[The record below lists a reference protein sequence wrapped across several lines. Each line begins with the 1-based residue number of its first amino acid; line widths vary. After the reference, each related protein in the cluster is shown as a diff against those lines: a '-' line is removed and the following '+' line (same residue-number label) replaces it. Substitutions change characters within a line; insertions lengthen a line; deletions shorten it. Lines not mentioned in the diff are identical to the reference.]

1 MTDPATQFTVP
12 AAADAVAAVIGDREF
27 IIQGDRRYTYAQI
40 VERSNRLAAYLHSRG
55 LGCKTERSELA
66 GHEVGQDLL
75 GIYAY
80 NGPEYVEA
88 MLGAWRARVA
98 PFNVNYR
105 YVKNELQYLLADSG
119 ATALLYHAAF
129 APRVADVL
137 PYLTN
142 LRVLIQIAD
151 DSGNDLVHGAVDYE
165 SIVASGASQPPPVEP
180 SPDDLYVLYT
190 GGTTGM
196 PKGVLWRAHDIFM
209 TSFGGRSL
217 YTGEVLG
224 SLEEIAK
231 GAAESP
237 GTKLMVLPPLMHG
250 AAQWAVFTAMNTGQ
264 SVVFSSVTRR
274 LDPDDVVATIEREK
288 VMAVTVVGDAMARPL
303 ADAFER
309 SEADLSSLAVVANG
323 GALLTPTA
331 KQRLIDA
338 KPGLIVV
345 DGVGSSETGAQMS
358 HMSTP
363 GAVSTGK
370 FNASPDTSVA
380 AEDLSTILQPGH
392 DGMGWLA
399 QRGYV
404 PLGYKGDA
412 AKTAATFPVID
423 GVRYSVPGDRAR
435 HLADGA
441 IELLGR
447 DSVTINSGGEKIFA
461 EEVETAIASHPS
473 VADVV
478 VSGRPSERWGQEVV
492 AIVALADGATADAQ
506 ELIDHAAGVIARYK
520 LPKAVVFRPVI
531 ERSPAGKADYRWA
544 REQALSEGAKRDTG
558 VEQGVDD
565 RPVRAFD
572 RDLPHTSALEHN
584 EQLAQSGGVVLDCGP
599 HDFAA
604 VVVDDRHRVIIT
616 RQSIPQV
623 TPLTGS
629 IGKVFRAD
637 FKTASSLLSQWRH
650 PRVVPGH
657 DCSFAHCSALP
668 GAQPCRRSARPG
680 ERWVPQN
687 SCWT

>member
-1 MTDPATQFTVP
+1 MTAPSTQFTVP

-27 IIQGDRRYTYAQI
+27 IIQGNRRYTYTQV
-40 VERSNRLAAYLHSRG
+40 VERSNRLAAYLHTRG
-55 LGCKTERSELA
+55 LGCKKERSELA

-75 GIYAY
+75 GIYAH

-105 YVKNELQYLLADSG
+105 YVKNELHYLLADSG
-119 ATALLYHAAF
+119 ATALLYHATF

-137 PYLTN
+137 PNLPN

-165 SIVASGASQPPPVEP
+165 SIVASGSTTPPPVEP

-217 YTGEVLG
+217 YTGDVIG
-224 SLEEIAK
+224 SLDEIAK

-237 GTKLMVLPPLMHG
+237 GTRLMILPPLMHG
-250 AAQWAVFTAMNTGQ
+250 AAQWATFTAMNTGQ
-264 SVVFSSVTRR
+264 SVVFSSVTSRM
-274 LDPDDVVATIEREK
+274 DPDDVVATIEREK
-288 VMAVTVVGDAMARPL
+288 VLAVTVVGDAMARPL
-303 ADAFER
+303 ADAIER
-309 SEADLSSLAVVANG
+309 SGADLSSLAVVANG

-331 KQRLIDA
+331 KQRLIDV

-358 HMSTP
+358 HMSAP

-370 FNASPDTSVA
+370 FNAGPDTNVA
-380 AEDLSTILQPGH
+380 SEDLSTILEAGH

-412 AKTAATFPVID
+412 TKTAATFPVID

-435 HLADGA
+435 HLADGT

-461 EEVETAIASHPS
+461 EEVETALASHPA

-492 AIVALADGATADAQ
+492 AIVALVEDADADAQ

-544 REQALSEGAKRDTG
+544 REQALSEGA
-558 VEQGVDD
+558 
-565 RPVRAFD
+565 
-572 RDLPHTSALEHN
+572 
-584 EQLAQSGGVVLDCGP
+584 
-599 HDFAA
+599 
-604 VVVDDRHRVIIT
+604 
-616 RQSIPQV
+616 
-623 TPLTGS
+623 
-629 IGKVFRAD
+629 
-637 FKTASSLLSQWRH
+637 
-650 PRVVPGH
+650 
-657 DCSFAHCSALP
+657 
-668 GAQPCRRSARPG
+668 
-680 ERWVPQN
+680 
-687 SCWT
+687 